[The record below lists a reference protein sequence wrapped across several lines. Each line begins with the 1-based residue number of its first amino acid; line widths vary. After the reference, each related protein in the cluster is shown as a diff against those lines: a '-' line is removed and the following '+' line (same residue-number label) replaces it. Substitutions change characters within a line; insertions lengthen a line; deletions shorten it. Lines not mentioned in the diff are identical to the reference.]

1 MIMKKRIAV
10 FAVVVVVA
18 ASAFFLFHSKRGQE
32 SVCDRIEVSG
42 TMEVV
47 ETECS
52 FRIGGEIVELGV
64 FEGDVLKKGDLI
76 GRLDDSDVVQDIA
89 VARSEA
95 GMIRARLPKIALE
108 AAQTRKARAGEL
120 DAAGEKVREA
130 RSLYEKALSG
140 ARPEEIR
147 KAVHLVDETSYVLE
161 NRRVDYERAENLYC
175 KDAISRQ
182 KRDEARML
190 FLTAEEENK
199 QAVAAL
205 DLLRAGTRREDVE
218 AALMAYRQ
226 SLSALEVAKAKMLD
240 VDKLDEDGRILMAEL
255 ESANERLKRLEL
267 TKSHCSLFAPLGGTV
282 LRKTAEKGENVAAG
296 AVVVT
301 IGGLDDIYLKGYV
314 QETDLAKV
322 KLGQKALLRTDTY
335 RERTYSGRVS
345 YISDQAE
352 FTPKNLTTKDDRVRL
367 VYRIKVTADNS
378 SGDLKPGMIADAE
391 ILIGGDGG
399 GI

>member
-1 MIMKKRIAV
+1 MIMNKRIAV
-10 FAVVVVVA
+10 FAVVAVVA
-18 ASAFFLFHSKRGQE
+18 ASAFFLFPSKRGQE
-32 SVCDRIEVSG
+32 RVCDCIEVSG

-64 FEGDVLKKGDLI
+64 FEGDVLEKGDLI

-95 GMIRARLPKIALE
+95 GVIRARLPKIALE
-108 AAQTRKARAGEL
+108 AVQTRKARAGEL

-147 KAVHLVDETSYVLE
+147 KARHLVDETSHVLE

-190 FLTAEEENK
+190 FLTAEEERR

-218 AALMAYRQ
+218 AALRAYRQ

-240 VDKLDEDGRILMAEL
+240 ADKLDEDARILMAEL
-255 ESANERLKRLEL
+255 ENADERLKRLAL
-267 TKSHCSLFAPLGGTV
+267 TKSRCSLFAPLGGTV

-296 AVVVT
+296 AAVVT
-301 IGGLDDIYLKGYV
+301 IGSLDDIYLKGYV
-314 QETDLAKV
+314 PETDLAKV

-335 RERTYSGRVS
+335 RGRTYSGRVS

-399 GI
+399 GR